1 MWVLLEGAFHPDTQD
16 PTLCSV
22 LLLAPT
28 AVMMQLAAL
37 LLLLPWIPLGA
48 AETVLGAYIFHRHGD
63 RTTKSY
69 TPVSLTPLGAQQVY
83 SSGAWYRDRYVS
95 SNASAKINGISSDI
109 VKLSQLSVTS
119 PVDNVLQNSGQV
131 FLQSLY
137 PPAKASS
144 EQLPNGKV
152 VEGPLGGYQYIP
164 VNADMTSAS
173 SKNSEENG
181 WLQGGSGCPRAVA
194 SSSNYFE
201 SAQYLSKLAETRG
214 FYQNLLPVYE
224 NTFSGE
230 EASFENAYTS
240 RSNH

>member
-1 MWVLLEGAFHPDTQD
+1 MQFT
-16 PTLCSV
+16 S
-22 LLLAPT
+22 LLL
-28 AVMMQLAAL
+28 V
-37 LLLLPWIPLGA
+37 LPWISLGA

-83 SSGAWYRDRYVS
+83 SSGAWYRGHYVS
-95 SNASAKINGISSDI
+95 NNASAKINGISSDI
-109 VKLSQLSVTS
+109 VQLSQLSVTS
-119 PVDNVLQNSGQV
+119 PVDNVLQNSAQV

-173 SKNSEENG
+173 SKNVEENG
-181 WLQGGSGCPRAVA
+181 WLQGGSGCPKAVA
-194 SSSNYFE
+194 SSNDYFK
-201 SAQYLSKLAETRG
+201 STQHLDRLAETLD
-214 FYQNLLPVYE
+214 FYQELLPVYE

-230 EASFENAYTS
+230 NANFKNAYTS